1 MTTPVY
7 FDDDADL
14 SLLTQRKVAVIG
26 YGDHGAAHALCLR
39 DSGVDVRMGLP
50 PTSINRARAE
60 DEGLPVATPAEAA
73 AEADVVVMLAPL
85 ALQRFVYEQAI
96 APALAPGKAL
106 LFTDGFP
113 IRYELIVPPP
123 GIDVLLLAPM
133 GDGALL
139 RRQYLDGKGQPC
151 LVAVEADESGGA
163 WGLLLAY
170 ARAIGATRAGA
181 RATTFAAQAES
192 TRFAEQAL
200 AGGTLEL
207 VRAGF
212 TTLTSAGLSPDVAY
226 LACVHQLKAVVDDLY
241 AGGLAGVRGHAS
253 EVARFGAAT
262 RGPRVVGET
271 AADELRRVLA
281 ELRDG
286 TFVKEW
292 LADEDAGRPKLTAA
306 DEAAA
311 VHPVE
316 PAGAALRATMSW
328 LHDA

>member
-14 SLLTQRKVAVIG
+14 SLLTRRKVAVIG
-26 YGDHGAAHALCLR
+26 YGDHGAAQALCLR

-50 PTSINRARAE
+50 PTSVNRSRAQ
-60 DEGLPVATPAEAA
+60 DEGLPVCTPSEAA
-73 AEADVVVMLAPL
+73 AEADVIVMLAPL
-85 ALQRFVYEQAI
+85 ALQRFVYEQAV
-96 APALAPGKAL
+96 APVLAPGKAL

-113 IRYELIVPPP
+113 IRYGLVTPPP
-123 GIDVLLLAPM
+123 AVDVLLLAPM

-151 LVAVEADESGGA
+151 LVAVEADASGGA

-170 ARAIGATRAGA
+170 AKGVGATRAGV
-181 RATTFAAQAES
+181 RATTFAAQAEAA
-192 TRFAEQAL
+192 RFAEQAIV
-200 AGGTLEL
+200 GGTLEL

-226 LACVHQLKAVVDDLY
+226 LACVHQLQTMAEDLY
-241 AGGLAGVRGHAS
+241 AGGLAGVAAGAS

-271 AADELRRVLA
+271 AADALRQVFA

-286 TFVKEW
+286 TFVAEW
-292 LADEDAGRPKLTAA
+292 VADEDAGRPKLTAA

-316 PAGAALRATMSW
+316 AAGAALRGTMSW
-328 LHDA
+328 LDA